1 MVIIVQAEV
10 GPGGDLHGCPPIEAQ
25 SGPKKYPDS
34 LFQNSEEVIGGWGK
48 PL

>member
-10 GPGGDLHGCPPIEAQ
+10 GLEDTCMAALPLKQ
-25 SGPKKYPDS
+25 SGLKKDPDS